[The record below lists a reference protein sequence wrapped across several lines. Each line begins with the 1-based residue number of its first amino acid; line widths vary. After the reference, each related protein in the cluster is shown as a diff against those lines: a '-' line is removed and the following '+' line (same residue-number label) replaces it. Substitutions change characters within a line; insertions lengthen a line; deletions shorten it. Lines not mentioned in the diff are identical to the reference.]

1 MDATTT
7 EILSLVREEDVKFI
21 RLAYC
26 DLYGIQ
32 KNMAIMAS
40 QLPRAFAQGIPFDA
54 SAAAGFSTPE
64 HTDLFLVPDGST
76 VSILPWR
83 PVHERVMRMMCDSK
97 TPTATDFSELY
108 PSTCSRP
115 RSRGPPPAVVF
126 VNVEHRSASS
136 TCSKPTRPASRTDDP
151 ARPRRL
157 RRYRPAG

>member
-54 SAAAGFSTPE
+54 SAAARVLDPGAYRS
-64 HTDLFLVPDGST
+64 
-76 VSILPWR
+76 LPGAGR
-83 PVHERVMRMMCDSK
+83 LHR
-97 TPTATDFSELY
+97 LH
-108 PSTCSRP
+108 
-115 RSRGPPPAVVF
+115 PAVAPG
-126 VNVEHRSASS
+126 S
-136 TCSKPTRPASRTDDP
+136 
-151 ARPRRL
+151 
-157 RRYRPAG
+157 